1 MSIAI
6 FLLSVELENDKAKLT
21 IKLQNTSRSLQQ
33 KGNSDYFKKVNE
45 DMNKRL
51 DRLESPGMY

>member
-33 KGNSDYFKKVNE
+33 KGNSEYFKKLNE